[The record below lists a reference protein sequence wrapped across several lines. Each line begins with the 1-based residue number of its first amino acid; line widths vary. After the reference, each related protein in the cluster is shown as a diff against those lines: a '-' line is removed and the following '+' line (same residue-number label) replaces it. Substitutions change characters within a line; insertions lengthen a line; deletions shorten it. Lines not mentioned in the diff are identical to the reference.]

1 MDNPSTPLGYLAHA
15 ALYWCTIF
23 LPISIGLFLWQI
35 FAAALLFG
43 RKGLNWAVPAS
54 IKSLLLFSIA
64 AASLYPGFGFYSGDT
79 HPGHPLPA
87 PAIPIVFLGI
97 LYVCVPPLPLAVGNY
112 LLARRSIS
120 KYGDLS
126 RTGSALLSD
135 DGRLSWESLKGLV
148 VVWTIG
154 GVTPVV
160 WLQIGMYQYMVQY
173 VLTGNG
179 RH

>member
-87 PAIPIVFLGI
+87 PFPSYSLESCTCACLRSHW
-97 LYVCVPPLPLAVGNY
+97 
-112 LLARRSIS
+112 LLAIIS
-120 KYGDLS
+120 WPGDPS
-126 RTGSALLSD
+126 RNTGIYPGQD
-135 DGRLSWESLKGLV
+135 R
-148 VVWTIG
+148 
-154 GVTPVV
+154 PC
-160 WLQIGMYQYMVQY
+160 
-173 VLTGNG
+173 
-179 RH
+179 